1 MPGAIPRRQ
10 EDVEVPSDRVG
21 GGVPENLF
29 GAAIEVNDPLRLIDC
44 YDRVGGD
51 AKDAGELRLG
61 CAQRV
66 LDSLSRAQP

>member
-1 MPGAIPRRQ
+1 MTT
-10 EDVEVPSDRVG
+10 DRVSSR
-21 GGVPENLF
+21 VPENLF

-66 LDSLSRAQP
+66 LDSLTRAQP

>member
-1 MPGAIPRRQ
+1 MATN
-10 EDVEVPSDRVG
+10 RVSSR
-21 GGVPENLF
+21 VAENLF

-66 LDSLSRAQP
+66 LDALTRAQP